1 MRFFLKI
8 NQIENYSEKNDYAK
22 IQKMIK
28 SLMNDTLKYNKDD
41 IYALL
46 STSMNRN
53 YFVNCLKMANQSE
66 VSGNALKILEEIFNF
81 IFDEVLF

>member
-1 MRFFLKI
+1 
-8 NQIENYSEKNDYAK
+8 
-22 IQKMIK
+22 
-28 SLMNDTLKYNKDD
+28 MNDTLKYNKDD